1 MHRVLDQKLWFN
13 GILISNISLL
23 ICLFYIMII
32 TVPSLSTGHYI
43 KECFTVWS
51 IPNKNFI
58 KWYIYI

>member
-23 ICLFYIMII
+23 MII
-32 TVPSLSTGHYI
+32 TVSSLSTGHYI
-43 KECFTVWS
+43 KEYFTVCS

-58 KWYIYI
+58 K